1 MAQEN
6 DVVLIYYEDQ
16 PLVFA
21 RIEEIS
27 PDFKRG
33 WYIVKLLKWQ
43 VPLQVVSWIL
53 RDVYIDGS
61 EFIMNGKR
69 IRWERWSVRRTLW
82 NRWTKRAPNRRRR
95 RPSPRSFPWQT

>member
-1 MAQEN
+1 M
-6 DVVLIYYEDQ
+6 
-16 PLVFA
+16 FA

-53 RDVYIDGS
+53 RDAYIDGS

-69 IRWERWSVRRTLW
+69 IRLGKVVCPLDAVEPVDEEGPEP
-82 NRWTKRAPNRRRR
+82 KKAPAE
-95 RPSPRSFPWQT
+95 PKVISLADLKKTPT

>member
-1 MAQEN
+1 M
-6 DVVLIYYEDQ
+6 
-16 PLVFA
+16 FA

-69 IRWERWSVRRTLW
+69 IRLGKVVRIYPEVRFSHDERGLTLKPSRPHVGRGPSRRGGGAL
-82 NRWTKRAPNRRRR
+82 RG
-95 RPSPRSFPWQT
+95 